1 MNKAQRYF
9 LNGLWLAGLVSV
21 ALIIYYNLSPS
32 YVDDQGVLVEQFWAI
47 GLASFGLT
55 GSVVGFIALL
65 VWMAMSNRRAKSEK
79 S

>member
-9 LNGLWLAGLVSV
+9 LNGLWLVGLVSV

-65 VWMAMSNRRAKSEK
+65 VWIAISKKTRKEK

>member
-9 LNGLWLAGLVSV
+9 LNGLWLTGLVSV
-21 ALIIYYNLSPS
+21 ALIIYFNLSPS
-32 YVDDQGVLVEQFWAI
+32 YVDQQGVLVEPFWAI

-55 GSVVGFIALL
+55 GSIVGFIALL
-65 VWMAMSNRRAKSEK
+65 IWIAISKKTRKEK